1 MAAVVAAAH
10 TLAILR
16 ADSRT
21 GVGVSRRV
29 GSKRCQQGVSA
40 AAVTGAFNFI
50 AGFAPGA
57 IQPGQADGAAAAI
70 DRRGEMCRC
79 NVYKSRLI
87 IVTASLLCGF
97 WINGTQAC

>member
-10 TLAILR
+10 TVAILR

-50 AGFAPGA
+50 AGFAPSA
-57 IQPGQADGAAAAI
+57 IQPGQADAI

-97 WINGTQAC
+97 WLNGTQAC